1 MQAAP
6 HEELIA
12 RGRRRV
18 ELLDTLHRGLAAE
31 LEDDVSLRAG
41 DREGL
46 PHRAASLGDDRA
58 RAGSTLEDRA
68 DGALRVD
75 LIVEDEA
82 RSTRG
87 ESTRRH
93 PAHDRKAR
101 RMFVQMIE

>member
-18 ELLDTLHRGLAAE
+18 ELLDAFHRGLAAE

-58 RAGSTLEDRA
+58 RAGSALEDRA

-82 RSTRG
+82 RPTRG